1 MKEDEKMSAMW
12 KTVGV
17 VVLIAIVLSGCDEN
31 IGSDIGRN
39 VGEAISCIK
48 TMKAAI
54 NNPPISASFRWSYLG
69 RGSGSV
75 LTVTNLSAQKGV
87 VVKIY
92 RNETGKYTQR
102 FFIKA
107 SDEKEFGELQIGAN
121 FFNGQTGYVMVEGF
135 PRKLYFKCG
144 DEDYQTW
151 FGD

>member
-17 VVLIAIVLSGCDEN
+17 VVLIAVALSS
-31 IGSDIGRN
+31 IGKYIGRN
-39 VGEAISCIK
+39 IGEAIVYIK